1 MRRIDAG
8 ALKTFGIE
16 PLQLMEVAGT
26 QVARFVDDWL
36 AGAAGTSIGV
46 IAGAGNNGGDALTA
60 ARFLAQRGAQ
70 VTAWI
75 VQPTRPNG
83 LAARHARTLRAMGIA
98 CADAGVGLDLAV
110 DLVLDGLLGSG
121 IRLPLREDVAP
132 IIAAMNAS
140 NAPIIAVDIP
150 SGLDADTG
158 AGDDRCVRAAA
169 TLTLGLPK
177 PGMVG
182 IPAVGRLFIADIGL
196 PVALFGPDQDAVQAL
211 YRHGDL
217 LELRPPKLE

>member
-140 NAPIIAVDIP
+140 NAPIMRRRYP
-150 SGLDADTG
+150 LGTRRGYGSG
-158 AGDDRCVRAAA
+158 R
-169 TLTLGLPK
+169 
-177 PGMVG
+177 
-182 IPAVGRLFIADIGL
+182 
-196 PVALFGPDQDAVQAL
+196 
-211 YRHGDL
+211 
-217 LELRPPKLE
+217 